1 VAVSLSL
8 GAITAEILDE
18 PVQIRDVPVRGAEE
32 QDGTAGA
39 AVVFSSL
46 DGWLGRYG
54 FFEFPEAGVT
64 IGKFYWHKEP
74 LLPPYDRLKN
84 AGTISV
90 VTTDNHWVTTLR
102 VLKIAG
108 KPYPTLN
115 RINEEEL
122 DFLAGQSFTEFLAP
136 LGEATV
142 GRYGDMVPSAGKNV
156 ANGLGISVPK
166 GQIAPLVGMIAVTRP
181 IALIKR
187 FGETA

>member
-1 VAVSLSL
+1 MSVSLTL
-8 GAITAEILDE
+8 GPISAEILDE
-18 PVQIRDVPVRGAEE
+18 RVLITDVPLRGAEE
-32 QDGTAGA
+32 QEGTARKTVA
-39 AVVFSSL
+39 FSSL

-54 FFEFPEAGVT
+54 FFEFPQAGVI

-84 AGTISV
+84 AGTVSV
-90 VTTDNHWVTTLR
+90 VAYDDRWVTTLR
-102 VLKIAG
+102 VLKTAG

-115 RINEEEL
+115 RISEEEL
-122 DFLAGQSFTEFLAP
+122 DFLAGKSFTEFLAP
-136 LGEATV
+136 LGEARI
-142 GRYGDMVPSAGKNV
+142 GRYGDLVPTAGKNV

-187 FGETA
+187 FGETI